1 MIKLDFEHR
10 QSGHCESGVTSNLL
24 NYHGFRISEPMAFG
38 IGAGLFFSY
47 LPFMKMQDAPTFAF
61 RVWPGQVFKRTT
73 RELGVKSRF
82 ETFRDEKESMDALKS
97 AIDKGFPVGITVG
110 IYSLPYYPPEYRT
123 HFNGHNMVVYGYDG
137 DIFFVSDT
145 VMEEKKEIN
154 YKDLARIRFA
164 KGAMAPKGRL
174 YYPYYVPKEIDIR
187 PGILSGIKKTANNM
201 VGVPFPLIGVKGIRI
216 LSKKMRKWEQR
227 LGQEKAAY
235 YLGQML
241 RMEEEFGT
249 AGAGYRYIYGAFLK
263 EAAEVLNNP
272 ALKEISDEM
281 GETANKWREFSYYG
295 SRNCKRRSKPEESY
309 DFLADLLLGI
319 ADREEAI
326 FKKLSKI

>member
-1 MIKLDFEHR
+1 MKILDFEHR

-47 LPFMKMQDAPTFAF
+47 LPFMKMQDAPTF
-61 RVWPGQVFKRTT
+61 RVWPGQIFKRTT
-73 RELGVKSRF
+73 RELGVKSHF

-123 HFNGHNMVVYGYDG
+123 HFNGHNMVVYGYNG
-137 DIFFVSDT
+137 DSFFVSDT
-145 VMEEKKEIN
+145 VMEEKKEIS
-154 YKDLARIRFA
+154 YRDLARIRFA

-174 YYPYYVPKEIDIR
+174 YYPYHVPKEIDIR
-187 PGILSGIKKTANNM
+187 PGIMSGIKKTAKDM
-201 VGVPFPLIGVKGIRI
+201 VGVPFPLIGVKAIRI
-216 LSKKMRKWEQR
+216 LSKSMRKWEKR

-249 AGAGYRYIYGAFLK
+249 AGAGYRYIYGAFLR
-263 EAAEVLNNP
+263 EAADLLNKP
-272 ALKEISDEM
+272 ALKEISGEM

-319 ADREEAI
+319 ADREEKI
-326 FKKLSKI
+326 FKKLLKS